1 MFHHNDVPE
10 KQDRLFQF
18 NKTSLAKIN
27 IFLFTTVVNFRKTQF
42 KKVSVKEHS
51 KVIKY
56 FLIQGSLSMLTIDMF
71 SQLKE
76 KHS

>member
-1 MFHHNDVPE
+1 MMYLKSKTDFY
-10 KQDRLFQF
+10 LIFQF

-42 KKVSVKEHS
+42 KKVSVKDHS

-56 FLIQGSLSMLTIDMF
+56 FLIQGSLMLTIEMF